1 MSKFFIFDIDG
12 TLVDS
17 NDFHAMA
24 WQKAFSAKG
33 KDISLKQIRPHIG
46 KGSDQFLPAF
56 LDKKELKELGEELDE
71 LQGRIFREQYLF
83 QVRPFPKVRELFKS
97 IRNAGGK
104 IALASSS
111 DKKDV
116 EKYEIIAQIEDL
128 VEESAS
134 SDEAEKTKP
143 APDIFEAAMRN
154 LGNPPKNSVIV
165 IGDTPHDA
173 VAARRAGLS
182 VVGVLCGGFS
192 EADLKSHGCFAT
204 YQDPAD
210 ILANLPALLKHH

>member
-12 TLVDS
+12 TIIDS
-17 NDFHAMA
+17 NEFHALA
-24 WQKAFSAKG
+24 WQKAFAEKG
-33 KDISLKQIRPHIG
+33 KNIPLQQIRPHIG

-56 LDKKELKELGEELDE
+56 LSKKEVADLGEELDE
-71 LQGRIFREQYLF
+71 LQGEIFKREYFSQI
-83 QVRPFPKVRELFKS
+83 RPFPKVRELFKS
-97 IRNAGGK
+97 IREADGK

-116 EKYEIIAQIEDL
+116 QEYEIIAQIQDL

-134 SDEAEKTKP
+134 SDDAKKTKP
-143 APDIFEAAMRN
+143 APDIFQAALRN
-154 LGNPPKNSVIV
+154 LGHPPGNSVIV

-173 VAARRAGLS
+173 VAAKKAGLAI
-182 VVGVLCGGFS
+182 VGVLCGGFS
-192 EADLKSHGCFAT
+192 EADLRGHGCFAI

-210 ILANLPALLKHH
+210 ILANLPALRRR